1 MNCMIYLRASTAEQD
16 SARAEVELRTFAA
29 ANGLTVCGVYLEN
42 ISGTKLERPQLNK
55 LLNDAGHGFVVLV
68 EKIDRLSRLT
78 HPEWEELKKRI
89 AAKQLSIVSHD
100 LPSTLAVLQMEQPT
114 GAGGFDVRHILLK
127 TMNDMLLDL
136 AASWAIDDY
145 QTRRKR
151 QKQGIEKA
159 MAEGKYKGRQAN
171 PALHKKIMKY
181 ASMGQHKTG
190 EIARLAGCSRS
201 TVLRVLKEQ

>member
-1 MNCMIYLRASTAEQD
+1 MNCVIYMRASTKEQD
-16 SARAEVELRTFAA
+16 AERAEAELKEFAT
-29 ANGLTVCGVYLEN
+29 ANNLTICGWYKEN
-42 ISGTKLERPQLNK
+42 VSGTQLERPQLNK
-55 LLNDAGHGFVVLV
+55 LLNDVGPGFVLLV
-68 EKIDRLSRLT
+68 EKLDRLSRLT
-78 HPEWEELKKRI
+78 RTEWEQLKERIRAKR
-89 AAKQLSIVSHD
+89 LRIVCCD
-100 LPSTLAVLQMEQPT
+100 IPTTLAVLQMEQPT